1 MQNEPTD
8 AGKID
13 AARVEESNEIDA
25 EWDGG
30 RSKHD
35 AERADGFS
43 TVVRST
49 MRSAYARVEST
60 KRRRAREE
68 KAIDSKR

>member
-8 AGKID
+8 VGKID

-35 AERADGFS
+35 AERADGSS

-49 MRSAYARVEST
+49 MKSTCESRVDEKTPSS
-60 KRRRAREE
+60 RR
-68 KAIDSKR
+68 